1 MKKFYLAIIMIMVFT
16 LVGCGGGGGGGT
28 TTGGGTV
35 TGSVYAPDNITPI
48 VGATVSVQGT
58 ARSTTTNA
66 EGKYTLTG
74 VPTGSQTIIA
84 IKGSYRAEISVTVT
98 EGETVTAQQISLV
111 PIGKIGVVEGS
122 YDDISAILTTLGVTY
137 EVIGDPSVTFNNSSV
152 LSEYAVIFF
161 ECGLLD
167 DNFLYVETCITNLK
181 NFVEQGGSIYA
192 SDWAYAVVEAMYP
205 DKIDFAGRIGSTQD
219 ITANITD
226 SEIQALLGKNTAEIC
241 FDLSAWVAMNSVK
254 AGVVIDLS
262 GTVATFEGTKN
273 NIPLMVHF
281 SQGNGYVVY
290 TSFHN
295 EAQVTEDVQK
305 ILKHLAFE
313 L

>member
-1 MKKFYLAIIMIMVFT
+1 MKKFYLGIIMIIVFS

-48 VGATVSVQGT
+48 VGASVTVRGT

-66 EGKYTLTG
+66 EGKYTLTS
-74 VPTGSQTIIA
+74 VPAGSQTIIA

-98 EGETVTAQQISLV
+98 EGETVTANQISLA
-111 PIGKIGVVEGS
+111 PIGKIGVVEGI
-122 YDDISAILTTLGVTY
+122 YDDIRDVLTSLGVTY
-137 EVIGDPSVTFNNSSV
+137 ELIGDPDATFGNPSV
-152 LSEYAVIFF
+152 LSEFAVIFF
-161 ECGLLD
+161 ECGLD
-167 DNFLYVETCITNLK
+167 DSFLNNETNITNLT
-181 NFVEQGGSIYA
+181 NFVDQGGSIYA
-192 SDWAYAVVEAMYP
+192 SDWANTVVEAMYP
-205 DKIDFAGRIGSTQD
+205 DKIDFAGQIGNAQD

-226 SEIQALLGKNTAEIC
+226 SEIQALLSKNTAEVC
-241 FDLSAWVAMNSVK
+241 FDLPAWVAMNSVK

-262 GTVATFEGTKN
+262 GTVDTDEGTKN

-281 SQGNGYVVY
+281 PQGNGYVAY

>member
-1 MKKFYLAIIMIMVFT
+1 MKKFYLGIIIILVFA

-48 VGATVSVQGT
+48 VGATVTAKGT

-74 VPTGSQTIIA
+74 VPAGSQTIIA
-84 IKGSYRAEISVTVT
+84 VKGSYRAEISVTVT
-98 EGETVTAQQISLV
+98 EGETVTAQQISLA

-122 YDDISAILTTLGVTY
+122 YDDIRDILTTLGVTY
-137 EVIGDPSVTFNNSSV
+137 EVIGDPDVTFSNPSV

-161 ECGLLD
+161 ECGLD
-167 DNFLYVETCITNLK
+167 DDFIYKETCITNLK
-181 NFVEQGGSIYA
+181 NYVEQGGSIYA
-192 SDWAYAVVEAMYP
+192 SDWADSVVEAMYP
-205 DKIDFAGRIGSTQD
+205 DKIDFAGKIGSAQD

-226 SEIQALLGKNTAEIC
+226 SEIKALLGKNTAEIC
-241 FDLSAWVAMNSVK
+241 FDLSAWVVMNSVK

-262 GTVATFEGTKN
+262 GTVTTDEGTKN
-273 NIPLMVHF
+273 DIPLMVHF

-295 EAQVTEDVQK
+295 EAQVTEMPKNLK
-305 ILKHLAFE
+305 IWR
-313 L
+313 